1 MCVCAHYIWRT
12 CEAFGQELWC
22 RTDYSS
28 ALSKFTT
35 RTFLE
40 MAAWVSVL
48 PLTSLVQGV
57 VTFQVIDRLLP
68 VLKRKN

>member
-1 MCVCAHYIWRT
+1 
-12 CEAFGQELWC
+12 
-22 RTDYSS
+22 
-28 ALSKFTT
+28 
-35 RTFLE
+35 